1 MIVKKICPNK
11 TIGRGGKNIDYIV
24 IHWIGIGTLESANI
38 RFQNASSKVS
48 AHYGIS
54 NNTVYQW
61 VEEKDTAYHAGV
73 WDINQRSIG
82 IEHDA
87 TTTKNA
93 SEETYNTSGQLIR
106 EICQRH
112 NIPIDR
118 EHIKGH
124 KEFKATQCPGTLD
137 LDKIISIASNGIIPH
152 MTLEEQKVL
161 DKVKAYKEE
170 AGHGNLEGAIDTL
183 IGNVNELRNSRETI
197 SNKDK
202 DIRVLKEEKHEYEIQ
217 VQGLLAEITQYK
229 SLESDWQRD
238 IKTANTKLTKQI
250 EITNEEIEERK
261 SWQRRYNN
269 LNEKITEKVAEGI
282 ELSLKNI
289 KPFDLIKRG
298 IRKLFIN

>member
-1 MIVKKICPNK
+1 MTVKKICPNK

-54 NNTVYQW
+54 DNTIYQW

-82 IEHDA
+82 IEYDA

-137 LDKIISIASNGIIPH
+137 LDKIISIAKRDIIPH
-152 MTLEEQKVL
+152 MTLEEQNVL
-161 DKVKAYKEE
+161 RKLKTYEEE
-170 AGHGNLEGAIDTL
+170 AGHGNLEGAMDTL
-183 IGNVNELRNSRETI
+183 LGNVKELRDAKESI
-197 SNKDK
+197 SNLNK
-202 DIRVLKEEKHEYEIQ
+202 DISALKADVDYLDNQMDDFKTELSEYRR
-217 VQGLLAEITQYK
+217 
-229 SLESDWQRD
+229 LESVWQSA
-238 IKTANTKLTKQI
+238 ISSAKSKESKLLKQI
-250 EITNEEIEERK
+250 NEIKLESNVWK
-261 SWQRRYNN
+261 NRY
-269 LNEKITEKVAEGI
+269 EVKCKETTDKYTGW
-282 ELSLKNI
+282 ELIGLG
-289 KPFDLIKRG
+289 L
-298 IRKLFIN
+298 RKLLFNKK